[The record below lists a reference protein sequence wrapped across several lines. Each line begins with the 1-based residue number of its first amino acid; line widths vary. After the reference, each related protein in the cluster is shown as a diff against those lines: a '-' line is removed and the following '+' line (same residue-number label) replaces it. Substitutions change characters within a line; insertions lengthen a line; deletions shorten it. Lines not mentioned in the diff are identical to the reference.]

1 MLNCKLNA
9 RDSLSHWNQQLEGL
23 PELQNLLLETG
34 SERQSWSTEVAQVTR
49 SRIHP
54 KHHFLPVS
62 QRQEPSPHPSVFKDV
77 STGATVP
84 DSAQALPELPTERYR
99 QEASR

>member
-1 MLNCKLNA
+1 MRTFLGLAFPHPIQVTSWRKTCVLNCKLNA

-54 KHHFLPVS
+54 KHHFLLACLA
-62 QRQEPSPHPSVFKDV
+62 EA
-77 STGATVP
+77 GA
-84 DSAQALPELPTERYR
+84 
-99 QEASR
+99 